1 VSNTNIPN
9 VGDQFA
15 QEQLQIQRE
24 LAKATR
30 DLNGSIKQSIRGLQ
44 ASFNSFVNPVTRL
57 QDSITR
63 LDQTNRAALALGTTT
78 SKLEKTVSKNS
89 DILQRGNV
97 GYQKLVDAIV
107 NNFEAGI
114 RVQGGAL
121 GDLTEEMIATG
132 QNVQGLREMNSDLL
146 LFTGDN
152 IRVMQDTNKANKDI
166 SDKYGVSNQKLI
178 DSVNSLKQ
186 TFEEASFFGGETT
199 ASLEILTK
207 ELKARTGG
215 KNVEGA
221 IRTLLGLGTG
231 GLGNLST
238 ALRTG
243 AGGLRSRISAGQAV
257 SMGDIEPILAQVARI
272 AMESGGG
279 NLALGAD
286 IAAMRTGLSREQVVQ
301 LVNLNNQL
309 TKSYALSEDQKKTND
324 ELLNNIGNINDRAR
338 NFYDNTAVEMLSKL
352 GTIDAALIGLAIN
365 ASLGLGMAQGFKPT
379 GGGGFKGALAGLGQ
393 IGGRLAFGATAGGAA
408 FALNKLAPE
417 EEGFAK
423 SAMGVLEKAATG
435 ASLGAIVGGGIPGAL
450 IGGAGGLLFGIF
462 ESIMDSSKKTAEATQ
477 KSAQIEEDKRK
488 EERLRLAAKEIER
501 INFLTGYIRAR
512 TDLTLGKEIIPH
524 LERLYKVNKQ
534 QAEEMRSSRTS
545 ASRTR

>member
-1 VSNTNIPN
+1 MSNTNVPN
-9 VGDQFA
+9 VGSQFA
-15 QEQLQIQRE
+15 EEQLQIQRE
-24 LAKATR
+24 LARATR
-30 DLNGSIKQSIRGLQ
+30 DLNASIKQSLRGLQ

-132 QNVQGLREMNSDLL
+132 QSVQGLREMNSDLL

-243 AGGLRSRISAGQAV
+243 AGGLRARISAGQAV

-279 NLALGAD
+279 NLAIGAD
-286 IAAMRTGLSREQVVQ
+286 IAAMRTGLTREQVVQ

-309 TKSYALSEDQKKTND
+309 TKNNALSEDQKKTND

-338 NFYDNTAVEMLSKL
+338 NFYDKTAVEMLGAL
-352 GTIDAALIGLAIN
+352 GNIDASLIALTIN
-365 ASLGLGMAQGFKPT
+365 AGLGMGIAQGLKPT
-379 GGGGFKGALAGLGQ
+379 GGGGVKAALSNLGMVA
-393 IGGRLAFGATAGGAA
+393 GRLTIAGAA
-408 FALNKLAPE
+408 GAAAYGLNEFAPK
-417 EEGFAK
+417 EEGFTK
-423 SAMGVLEKAATG
+423 SSMGILEKAATG

-450 IGGAGGLLFGIF
+450 IGGAGGLLYGAF
-462 ESIMDSSKKTAEATQ
+462 EYLVDYSKRTAEATE

-534 QAEEMRSSRTS
+534 QAEEMRGSRTS
-545 ASRTR
+545 ASRNR